1 MKTTLLDLKDEI
13 KLVVSKA
20 SSFKTENNNSAA
32 LYLNDLLCL
41 DFIITRIFTP
51 LNNYNQFANGNVN
64 FNLQQLITDTQSFYV
79 FAAKCMLGTYDFYRV
94 MLLEN
99 NVNIA
104 GKNTKKHEKFMD
116 YVMKHNDEPSLRA
129 YKSFGKCLSMLD
141 KQIYFK
147 RNKMIE
153 HWMDY
158 DSEHRYLIP
167 TIYAL
172 DVPILTYENSEK
184 WNQYIEDNTEIISW
198 LDRKI
203 SSIKTIKLEQNVSTA
218 QKMAIL
224 GYYYPKLSF
233 DDKKEYDQYERMDK
247 LMCLPVS
254 PYLVEGIKVFIND
267 VINSVK
273 GH

>member
-1 MKTTLLDLKDEI
+1 MKTTILDLKSEI

-41 DFIITRIFTP
+41 DYIISRIFSP
-51 LNNYNQFANGNVN
+51 LNNYNQFANGDVN

-94 MLLEN
+94 LLLEN

-104 GKNTKKHEKFMD
+104 GKYTKTHNNFMD
-116 YVMKHNDEPSLRA
+116 YVMKHYDESSLRA
-129 YKSFGKCLSMLD
+129 YKSFGKSLSMLD

-158 DSEHRYLIP
+158 DSNHRYLIP

-184 WNQYIEDNTEIISW
+184 WNQYIGHKTEIISW

-203 SSIKTIKLEQNVSTA
+203 SSIKTIKLGHNVSTA
-218 QKMAIL
+218 QKMAIIA
-224 GYYYPKLSF
+224 YYYPKLSL
-233 DDKKEYDQYERMDK
+233 DDMKEYDQYERTDI

-254 PYLVEGIKVFIND
+254 PYLVEKIKLFIND
-267 VINSVK
+267 VIKSVK
-273 GH
+273 GP